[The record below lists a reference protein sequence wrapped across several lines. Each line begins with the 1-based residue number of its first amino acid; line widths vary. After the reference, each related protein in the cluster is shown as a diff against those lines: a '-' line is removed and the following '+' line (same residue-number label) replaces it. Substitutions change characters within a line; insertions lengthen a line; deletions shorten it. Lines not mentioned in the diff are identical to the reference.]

1 MIREKSEQQ
10 KKSISSRID
19 GSTYDI
25 MLKASENPN
34 HRFYDRKIA
43 YIVNKV
49 LDDLA
54 QKEK

>member
-1 MIREKSEQQ
+1 MIREKSEQ

-49 LDDLA
+49 LDDWA